1 MKKSLIALAALAA
14 VSAASAQSSV
24 TLYGRLDA
32 GYQQTKTTVFD
43 NAGNSGTIK
52 VNGIQSNGLS
62 TSMWGLKGSEDLGG
76 GLKANFVLEG
86 SVDVA
91 SGPSS
96 LNFTRDSTIGLSG
109 GFGAARI
116 GRSYTP
122 LYRTVY
128 AGDVFGTVG
137 ATTVNFYP
145 DGVRAS
151 NAFFYDSPDMGGF
164 SAGLMVGKNDA
175 TVTTSTTG
183 NTFVAKSDVLG
194 FNMGYANGPLMVM
207 LGYGSIKGEL
217 ATLAIPLGT
226 TAKTTGA
233 ALSATYDLGVA
244 KLYANLTD
252 GKNQGNTA
260 VNSYNKS
267 REANFGV
274 SVPMGAITLLAGVG
288 RNTSTATVAGVDS
301 EKQTGNDFV
310 VGATYSLSK
319 RTTAYVKAGDYNKLG
334 ATTTALGTKT
344 RAGAIG
350 LRHTF

>member
-32 GYQQTKTTVFD
+32 GYQQNKTTVSS
-43 NAGNSGTIK
+43 NSVTTTK
-52 VNGIQSNGLS
+52 ANGIQSDGLS
-62 TSMWGLKGSEDLGG
+62 SSMWGLKGSEDLGG

-86 SVDVA
+86 ALDVA
-91 SGPSS
+91 GGPSALS
-96 LNFTRDSTIGLSG
+96 FRRDSTIGLSG

-122 LYRTVY
+122 LFRTVG

-137 ATTVNFYP
+137 ATTVNLYP
-145 DGVRAS
+145 DTPRAS

-175 TVTTSTTG
+175 TVTNSITG
-183 NTFVAKSDVLG
+183 ISGTKSDVLG

-207 LGYGSIKGEL
+207 LGYGSTKVET
-217 ATLAIPLGT
+217 ATT
-226 TAKTTGA
+226 NKTKGA

-252 GKNQGNTA
+252 GKIQPDTA
-260 VNSYNKS
+260 VNNYNKT

-334 ATTTALGTKT
+334 ATTTANGTKT

>member
-32 GYQQTKTTVFD
+32 GYQQIKITAFD
-43 NAGNSGTIK
+43 NAGNSLTGK

-175 TVTTSTTG
+175 TVTTSPNGITLGT
-183 NTFVAKSDVLG
+183 KSDVLG

-288 RNTSTATVAGVDS
+288 RNTSQETVTGVDS
-301 EKQTGNDFV
+301 GKQTGNDFV

-319 RTTAYVKAGDYNKLG
+319 RTTAYVKAGDFNKLG

>member
-32 GYQQTKTTVFD
+32 GYQQIKTTVFD
-43 NAGNSGTIK
+43 NAGNSVTTK
-52 VNGIQSNGLS
+52 ANGIQSNGLS

-164 SAGLMVGKNDA
+164 SAGLMVGKNDNS
-175 TVTTSTTG
+175 VTASPGISTPT
-183 NTFVAKSDVLG
+183 KSDVLG
-194 FNMGYANGPLMVM
+194 FHMGYANGPLMVM
-207 LGYGSIKGEL
+207 LGYGSTKGET
-217 ATLAIPLGT
+217 ATT
-226 TAKTTGA
+226 NKTNGA

-252 GKNQGNTA
+252 GKIQANTA
-260 VNSYNKS
+260 VNTYNKA